1 MLYLKLS
8 FCYVG
13 PLSPSSVTKL
23 LIHTITQ
30 REKTAHNTLLKLL
43 FFKEYTFQHTEELCS
58 LCRVNGRGGGK

>member
-1 MLYLKLS
+1 M
-8 FCYVG
+8 
-13 PLSPSSVTKL
+13 TKL

-58 LCRVNGRGGGK
+58 LCRVNGRGGGGEGNETVMEKKIK